1 MGCLPSSNNCH
12 GTTTLELELT
22 QPASFM
28 VNPLQPHQ
36 YNIFFSDLVFKE
48 QLQKSVLKA
57 QEKWVEKISQSG
69 EVDKIRRKT
78 HDPLEQQKLIAE
90 YLHGVYPE
98 FMTTTEYLDSL
109 KEIREL
115 MPWKAGTY
123 ELAFIA
129 DTAKPNRT
137 YKASWLI
144 VLTEEHEAG

>member
-1 MGCLPSSNNCH
+1 
-12 GTTTLELELT
+12 
-22 QPASFM
+22 
-28 VNPLQPHQ
+28 
-36 YNIFFSDLVFKE
+36 
-48 QLQKSVLKA
+48 
-57 QEKWVEKISQSG
+57 
-69 EVDKIRRKT
+69 
-78 HDPLEQQKLIAE
+78 
-90 YLHGVYPE
+90 
-98 FMTTTEYLDSL
+98 MTTTEYLDSL